1 MIYEQLRQYSV
12 FRQNPSKWWDYML
25 SFDDSC
31 NDLAT
36 FGECSTRILSSL
48 GLEASAIAQEVEKS
62 FEGEDNTQLRT
73 FSEMKYNS
81 SILYYPSVVINS
93 IIYRGNL

>member
-1 MIYEQLRQYSV
+1 
-12 FRQNPSKWWDYML
+12 ML

-36 FGECSTRILSSL
+36 FSECSTRILSSL
-48 GLEASAIAQEVEKS
+48 GLKASAIAQEVEKS
-62 FEGEDNTQLRT
+62 FESEDNAVLRT
-73 FSEMKYNS
+73 FSEMKYNN